1 MTDDELIARVREWLA
16 ANWDAQAKKGRNVAS
31 ALEWRRTVHAA
42 GFSVPSWPESFGGL
56 GLTPEQSKLVE
67 REFKR
72 VGAPGAGIDR
82 ANIPANTVFQYGTDR
97 VKAELL
103 DKFVTEEI
111 GMCLLY
117 SEPGA
122 GSDLAGVRT
131 RADLQGDHYLINGQK
146 VWTSGAMSADYGL
159 LLCRTDWDVPKH
171 AGLSFMLCPMKQ
183 EGIEVRPIHQIN
195 GESHFNEVFID
206 NAKVP
211 VHNLLAGEG
220 QGWKVMQTALAYER
234 LIMGEGAIERDAG
247 GSANEIG
254 GKAPDAGRDLV
265 EFARRHGRL
274 GDPVMRQQ
282 IAQAVAWR
290 RLNTLNG
297 ARAKAAAAAGEA
309 SPLMSMGKLAVSR
322 VLHEDARVRREIL
335 GAMGLIDGPEC
346 QDAKDMNFRSLH
358 AYMNSIG
365 GGTDQI
371 QRNII
376 GERVLGLPREVEVDR
391 NIPFRESLG
400 ARAG

>member
-297 ARAKAAAAAGEA
+297 ARAKAAAASGEA

-335 GAMGLIDGPEC
+335 GARGLIDGPEC

-376 GERVLGLPREVEVDR
+376 GERVLGLPREIEVDR

>member
-16 ANWDAQAKKGRNVAS
+16 ANWDTQAKKGRNVAS
-31 ALEWRRTVHAA
+31 ALEWRRAVHAA

-56 GLTPEQSKLVE
+56 GLAPEKSKLVQ

-82 ANIPANTVFQYGTDR
+82 ANIPANTVLRYGTDR
-97 VKAELL
+97 AKAELL

-131 RADLQGDHYLINGQK
+131 RADLLGDHYLINGQK
-146 VWTSGAMSADYGL
+146 VWTSGAGSADYGL

-211 VHNLLAGEG
+211 VHYLLAGEG

-254 GKAPDAGRDLV
+254 GKALDAGRDLV

-274 GDPVMRQQ
+274 GDPVIRQQ
-282 IAQAVAWR
+282 IGRAVAWR

-335 GAMGLIDGPEC
+335 GATGLIDGPEC

-376 GERVLGLPREVEVDR
+376 GERVLGLPREIEVDR
-391 NIPFRESLG
+391 NIPFRDSLG
-400 ARAG
+400 AKAG

>member
-265 EFARRHGRL
+265 ELARRHGRV
-274 GDPVMRQQ
+274 GDPVIRQQ

>member
-16 ANWDAQAKKGRNVAS
+16 ANWDAQAKKSRNVAS
-31 ALEWRRTVHAA
+31 ALEWRRAVHAA

-206 NAKVP
+206 NARVP

-335 GAMGLIDGPEC
+335 GARGLIDGPEC

-400 ARAG
+400 AKAG

>member
-31 ALEWRRTVHAA
+31 ALEWRRAVHAA

-56 GLTPEQSKLVE
+56 GITPEQSKLVE

-82 ANIPANTVFQYGTDR
+82 ANIPANTVLRYGTDR
-97 VKAELL
+97 AKAELL
-103 DKFVTEEI
+103 DKFVTGEI

-131 RADLQGDHYLINGQK
+131 RADLHGDHYLINGQK
-146 VWTSGAMSADYGL
+146 VWTSGAQSADYGL

-183 EGIEVRPIHQIN
+183 DGIEIRPIHQIN

-247 GSANEIG
+247 GPANEIG

-265 EFARRHGRL
+265 ELARRHGRL
-274 GDPVMRQQ
+274 GDPVIRQQ

-290 RLNTLNG
+290 RLNALNG

-309 SPLMSMGKLAVSR
+309 SPLMSIGKLAVSR

-335 GAMGLIDGPEC
+335 GARGLIDGPEC

-376 GERVLGLPREVEVDR
+376 GERVLGLPREIEVDR

>member
-16 ANWDAQAKKGRNVAS
+16 ANWDAQAKRGRNVAS
-31 ALEWRRTVHAA
+31 ALEWRRAVHAA

-82 ANIPANTVFQYGTDR
+82 ANIPANTVLQYGTDR
-97 VKAELL
+97 AKAELL

-159 LLCRTDWDVPKH
+159 LLCRTDCDVPKH

-297 ARAKAAAAAGEA
+297 ARAKAAAASGEA

-335 GAMGLIDGPEC
+335 GARGLIDGPEC